1 MTSDVKVFQNLYDD
15 VLHFETKEE
24 FNRYYAKNKE
34 AVDKMATR
42 GLNVKFKINGFKIGR
57 TKGEIILYPTKDT
70 KQTPEIN
77 TNQAD
82 ENGITIHQKLNSL
95 NNKIKNIES
104 LLTSVLDAIFND
116 ENEHNTNSQYRAQTT
131 NQTSTRFNTSY
142 I

>member
-1 MTSDVKVFQNLYDD
+1 MDSELKVFQNLYDD

-34 AVDKMATR
+34 SIDKMATR

-57 TKGEIILYPTKDT
+57 SKGDIILYPTKET

-77 TNQAD
+77 INQAD
-82 ENGITIHQKLNSL
+82 ESGITLHEKLNRL
-95 NNKIKNIES
+95 NERLKKIETLMSS
-104 LLTSVLDAIFND
+104 LLEAIFN
-116 ENEHNTNSQYRAQTT
+116 EQNEPNPANQYQTRNQASSNS
-131 NQTSTRFNTSY
+131 RFATSY